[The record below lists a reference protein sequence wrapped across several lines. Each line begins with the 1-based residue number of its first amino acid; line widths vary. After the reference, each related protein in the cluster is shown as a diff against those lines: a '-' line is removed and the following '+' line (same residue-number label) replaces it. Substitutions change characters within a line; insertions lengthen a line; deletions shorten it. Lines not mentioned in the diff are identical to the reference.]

1 MFEYLAFCVLRF
13 PPPGNKLIVLGEVTP
28 TCGKEKAMALI
39 CSLRSYT
46 INCWWRNT
54 PAYSPAD
61 SGLIPSSCTVFSINF
76 AINRFYGVGEFIILL
91 VVSIITKSP
100 SNSLSTVLMV
110 AHRLS
115 PKNIQ
120 SAVLTKTVRRHHSA
134 QYFSPTLWSV
144 PDRHVRTV
152 NFPTPA
158 AVLKSNSLLPG
169 KGRVSNARGNVGY
182 YKLIGTIFCIATK
195 LLICGCFLHKV
206 RPVLVKQLLC
216 HKTKEFRPK

>member
-1 MFEYLAFCVLRF
+1 M
-13 PPPGNKLIVLGEVTP
+13 
-28 TCGKEKAMALI
+28 
-39 CSLRSYT
+39 
-46 INCWWRNT
+46 
-54 PAYSPAD
+54 
-61 SGLIPSSCTVFSINF
+61 
-76 AINRFYGVGEFIILL
+76 L

-100 SNSLSTVLMV
+100 SKLSLHCSDGRTPIEPKEHTVS
-110 AHRLS
+110 S
-115 PKNIQ
+115 PHKN
-120 SAVLTKTVRRHHSA
+120 SA
-134 QYFSPTLWSV
+134 QTSLGPILLAHPMIG